1 MIKENKKQYTPELM
15 HLATQISNTGS
26 ITISSTAE
34 CTRAIIH
41 FLTDKEPDHWLSTGT
56 VLCWN
61 KEVATSCLHQ
71 NCPKDTNSHFYF
83 CGIMCDENN
92 IAYMSGFKSG
102 AVVKFNLMCQSSSYQ
117 IPCGLYALQITL
129 VNFETTTIGKNN
141 SPSGLSLEQQQPYNL
156 LSLTYHLHGGY
167 NEGNKEI
174 FKFLTGFDTLPRIVT
189 EDETRCLPFGNCAHE
204 IPDQVLIWIDELKKA
219 EENPEKA
226 PNSEDTIPE

>member
-167 NEGNKEI
+167 NEGNKESLLNMKSDSI
-174 FKFLTGFDTLPRIVT
+174 HKLYWCLLQYPLKTYQKPISSHWLYQLTT
-189 EDETRCLPFGNCAHE
+189 AH
-204 IPDQVLIWIDELKKA
+204 QYLTNKKYS
-219 EENPEKA
+219 
-226 PNSEDTIPE
+226 PNICTMVYY